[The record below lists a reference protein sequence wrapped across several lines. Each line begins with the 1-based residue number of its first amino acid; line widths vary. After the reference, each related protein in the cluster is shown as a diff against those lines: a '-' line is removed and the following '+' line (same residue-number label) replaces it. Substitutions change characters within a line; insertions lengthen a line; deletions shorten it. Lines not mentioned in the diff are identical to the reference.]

1 MSTANGHGPTE
12 ASPPPYLPPSL
23 MASYRLTIGKNKLWH
38 VYSCIMLIK
47 RHPMVAYT
55 TGPTRESQVPSARS
69 VRAEAQTLPLET
81 LLGPGLWPRPQLS
94 PSRGLVAFILTFK
107 LIDRF

>member
-23 MASYRLTIGKNKLWH
+23 MASNRLTIGKNKLWH

-55 TGPTRESQVPSARS
+55 TGPSRESQVPSARS
-69 VRAEAQTLPLET
+69 VRAEAQTLPLI
-81 LLGPGLWPRPQLS
+81 LSSDLAYGPGHSSHLHEGC
-94 PSRGLVAFILTFK
+94 SRLFWHSS
-107 LIDRF
+107 

>member
-12 ASPPPYLPPSL
+12 ASPPSLSPYLPPSL
-23 MASYRLTIGKNKLWH
+23 FASNRLTIGKNKLWH

-55 TGPTRESQVPSARS
+55 TGPSPKSRVLVVSEPRPKATRQ
-69 VRAEAQTLPLET
+69 LPLKLSSDAAWLIHLHE
-81 LLGPGLWPRPQLS
+81 PRVEGW
-94 PSRGLVAFILTFK
+94 SRLF
-107 LIDRF
+107 

>member
-12 ASPPPYLPPSL
+12 PSPPPLPLLVTPSL
-23 MASYRLTIGKNKLWH
+23 LAGDRLTIGKNKLWH

-55 TGPTRESQVPSARS
+55 TGP
-69 VRAEAQTLPLET
+69 
-81 LLGPGLWPRPQLS
+81 S
-94 PSRGLVAFILTFK
+94 PEC
-107 LIDRF
+107 

>member
-23 MASYRLTIGKNKLWH
+23 MASNRLTIGKNKLWH

-55 TGPTRESQVPSARS
+55 TGPTRVSSPKSRVLAVSER
-69 VRAEAQTLPLET
+69 
-81 LLGPGLWPRPQLS
+81 RPK
-94 PSRGLVAFILTFK
+94 PCP
-107 LIDRF
+107 